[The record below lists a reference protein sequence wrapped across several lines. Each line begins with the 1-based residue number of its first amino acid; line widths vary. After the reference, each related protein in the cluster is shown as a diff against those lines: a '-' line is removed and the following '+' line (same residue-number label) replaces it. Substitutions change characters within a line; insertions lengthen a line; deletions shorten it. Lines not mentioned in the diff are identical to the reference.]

1 MKNIMTKK
9 TKICCTIGPAC
20 DSVKI
25 LTDMV
30 KAGMNIARLNFSHG
44 DYASHAALIKNIRA
58 VEEATGEPIAI
69 MQDLRGPK
77 IRLGNLPE
85 KGVEIKEGWEVV
97 FDTSLSE
104 FKNNVVPIDYS
115 DLHKFLEAGQRI
127 LIDDGHVEVK
137 IKKVEGTV
145 ITTEVVEG
153 AILLSHKGLNL
164 PDSDL
169 DIAALSEKDKK
180 DLKFGVEQ
188 GVDLVAL
195 SFVRNA
201 KDILDLRFL
210 IKQFEVELGI
220 KNQPD
225 MRLVA
230 KIERSVAVENLKEI
244 LEATDGIMVARGDL
258 GLEVPAAEVPL
269 VQKRMIDAANAAA
282 KPVIVA
288 TQMLDSMRENRRP
301 TRAEV
306 SDVANAVIDHADTL
320 MLSNETAAGRHPV
333 LVVETMTDIIISTE
347 KSRYDDMDMPL
358 VGKTESSVNVAIS
371 NLSRVLA
378 EEVKAKII
386 LAASISGETGR
397 LISHMRPQLPVLVGT
412 GSARVQRQLNL
423 SWGVMP
429 FILEPCRTI
438 EELVERSIAYIKKN
452 KIAKKGDKMVV
463 VAGEPV
469 GHAGNVNLVEVRE
482 IK

>member
-1 MKNIMTKK
+1 MIKK
-9 TKICCTIGPAC
+9 TKICATIGPSC
-20 DSVKI
+20 DSIKI

-30 KAGMNIARLNFSHG
+30 RAGMNIARLNFSHG
-44 DYASHAALIKNIRA
+44 DFASHAALIKNIRA
-58 VEEATGEPIAI
+58 VEEDTGEPIAI

-85 KGVEIKEGWEVV
+85 EGVSIKEGTDVI
-97 FDTSLSE
+97 FDTSLLE
-104 FKNNVVPIDYS
+104 LKNGVVPIDYP

-137 IKKVEGTV
+137 IKKVEGAV
-145 ITTEVVEG
+145 ITAEVIEG
-153 AILLSHKGLNL
+153 VKLFSHKGLNL
-164 PDSDL
+164 PDSIL
-169 DIAALSEKDKK
+169 DIAAISEKDKK

-195 SFVRNA
+195 SFVRSA
-201 KDILDLRFL
+201 KDIIDLRFL
-210 IKQFEVELGI
+210 IKQFETELGI
-220 KNQPD
+220 KNQPAI
-225 MRLVA
+225 RLVA
-230 KIERSVAVENLKEI
+230 KIERRVAVENLKEI

-269 VQKRMIDAANAAA
+269 VQKRMIDAANAAS

-320 MLSNETAAGRHPV
+320 MLSNETAVGEHPV
-333 LVVETMTDIIISTE
+333 LVVKTMSDIIISTE
-347 KSRYDDMDMPL
+347 KSHYDDVDLSMARG
-358 VGKTESSVNVAIS
+358 VYSSVNVAIS
-371 NLSRVLA
+371 SLSRVLA
-378 EEVKAKII
+378 EEIKAKII

-397 LISHMRPQLPVLVGT
+397 LISHMRPQLPILVGT
-412 GSARVQRQLNL
+412 ESQRVLRQLNL
-423 SWGVMP
+423 SWGVRP
-429 FILEPCRTI
+429 FILDSCRTI
-438 EELVERSIAYIKKN
+438 EELVERSITYIKKN
-452 KIAKKGDKMVV
+452 KIAKNGDKMVV